1 MIKLP
6 NNFIFV
12 PLPEGA
18 TNVRLRPGGILRWY
32 DQHGFTAKKILPPGS
47 YSIVC
52 MKGDEDEDI
61 ARGIVDHEEKSEI
74 VDFNAGGGGHIK
86 YTVCR
91 DYMALENGYE
101 FDLDPIES
109 LASLYR
115 SLGIETA
122 YGVIIKQL

>member
-1 MIKLP
+1 MKSLP
-6 NNFIFV
+6 NNHLLI

-18 TNVRLRPGGILRWY
+18 KVYSLKTTWLLLIGDSPGFKPIR
-32 DQHGFTAKKILPPGS
+32 LPPGS